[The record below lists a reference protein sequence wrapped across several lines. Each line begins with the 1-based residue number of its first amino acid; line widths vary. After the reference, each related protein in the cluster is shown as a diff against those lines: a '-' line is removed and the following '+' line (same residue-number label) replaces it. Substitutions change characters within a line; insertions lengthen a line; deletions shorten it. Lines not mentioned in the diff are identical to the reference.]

1 MIDNGSSERHI
12 VDNLKAVLNYN
23 DFFNSKKM
31 VTETTKKDIT
41 EFLNS
46 KIKSVE
52 LDPEKKWITTWNHYM
67 NHLKFF
73 FRWWH
78 NQNPESPIITPMSEW
93 ITPELIRLKM
103 KRTKRVSPYSQTEIW
118 EKDEYLSIIK
128 YEPYKRNKAAL
139 ALMWDLNARNHE
151 ITLG

>member
-1 MIDNGSSERHI
+1 
-12 VDNLKAVLNYN
+12 
-23 DFFNSKKM
+23 
-31 VTETTKKDIT
+31 
-41 EFLNS
+41 
-46 KIKSVE
+46 
-52 LDPEKKWITTWNHYM
+52 M

-128 YEPYKRNKAAL
+128 YEPYKRNR
-139 ALMWDLNARNHE
+139 DLSGIE
-151 ITLG
+151 VGP